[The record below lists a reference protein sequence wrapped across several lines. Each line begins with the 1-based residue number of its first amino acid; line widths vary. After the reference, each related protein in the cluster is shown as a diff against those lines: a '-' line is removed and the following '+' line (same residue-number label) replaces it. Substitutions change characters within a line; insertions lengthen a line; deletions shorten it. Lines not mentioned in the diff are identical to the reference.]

1 VISSRRLAREWA
13 LKILYQSDVGKM
25 SIGES
30 QTAALERLR
39 REFVQRG
46 SRAASGSLLEMYCLD
61 AITLQLTDLLPRLD
75 ANLASALRE
84 CLARI
89 FDAGK
94 FWERLNV
101 DVRFSRQSFSVLWE
115 IPRQSVPVVLPRECA
130 ALPPTVAA
138 NPKISCSDRD
148 RLQEFMG
155 WAREAVPTAVMSA
168 YARETQLDRPPGA
181 SLKATQEYVQERWT
195 SFSRSIAE
203 RWKPAA
209 EGVQKQ
215 MEDWV
220 RVASFTLKLVTGV
233 HEHQAE
239 LDGFLQTL
247 ATGWSIDR
255 QVSVDRNILRMAAFE
270 LTHIESIPT
279 SATINEAVELAKK
292 YSTAES
298 GRFVNGVLGAIAAQI
313 GPNTEETREPLD
325 DNVLDVAIDPEI
337 DLDEIMT
344 EEELAHV

>member
-1 VISSRRLAREWA
+1 
-13 LKILYQSDVGKM
+13 
-25 SIGES
+25 
-30 QTAALERLR
+30 
-39 REFVQRG
+39 
-46 SRAASGSLLEMYCLD
+46 
-61 AITLQLTDLLPRLD
+61 
-75 ANLASALRE
+75 
-84 CLARI
+84 
-89 FDAGK
+89 
-94 FWERLNV
+94 
-101 DVRFSRQSFSVLWE
+101 
-115 IPRQSVPVVLPRECA
+115 
-130 ALPPTVAA
+130 
-138 NPKISCSDRD
+138 
-148 RLQEFMG
+148 
-155 WAREAVPTAVMSA
+155 MSA